1 MMDSLDNLGELSDLL
16 SEWEIAKDL
25 LSKSEETLKD
35 LKRRVEEYSEEL
47 IPSLM
52 FNLGLE
58 EVKTK
63 DGNKVTVEKQ
73 YFAKIPEKFKSE
85 AFNWLIQNGMGPVIK
100 EKVVRTEGVH
110 HSTLKAIVKER
121 YENGEDIPE
130 DLFGIFVK
138 NVTKVTKNK

>member
-1 MMDSLDNLGELSDLL
+1 MDSLDNLGELSDLL

-85 AFNWLIQNGMGPVIK
+85 ALNWLIQNGMGPVIK